1 MVFAFL
7 SMAFITCSGQTITN
21 VHFETSDKQIVV
33 SYDLSG
39 KASSGYSI
47 SLYFTISDGPWQ
59 GPVKSVTGNVGLGQK
74 SGNGKKITWNVLGD
88 IDKLTGEI
96 SVKVQAEVLNVSGSN
111 DTNGTFTDFR
121 DGRTYKVVKIRKQTW
136 MAENLAWL
144 PFVSPSNTSS
154 EKENFY
160 YVYGYEGTN
169 VSAAKSTANY
179 TTYGV
184 LYNRAASL
192 VACPFGWHL
201 PNDAEWKILEKN
213 QGMSQSDADATDW
226 RNSGTVGGKLKE
238 AGTSH
243 WIFPNTGATNSCGFT
258 ALPGGNRIYL
268 GGFRYLGLNAYF
280 WSASE
285 SGALNAWYRYLY
297 YDNAGVYRYYS
308 SRSNGF
314 SVRCLQN

>member
-1 MVFAFL
+1 MRKILCFGFLFL
-7 SMAFITCSGQTITN
+7 SAQTLSGQQVSN
-21 VHFETSDKQIVV
+21 VSFESLGKQIVV

-47 SLYFTISDGPWQ
+47 SLYFTINDGPWQ

-88 IDKLTGEI
+88 MDKLTGEI
-96 SVKVQAEVLNVSGSN
+96 RFKVLAEEFSVSGSSGI
-111 DTNGTFTDFR
+111 NGTFTDSR
-121 DGRTYKVVKIRKQTW
+121 DGRTYKTIKIGTQTW

-144 PFVSPSNTSS
+144 PSVRPSKTSS

-169 VSAAKSTANY
+169 VSAAKSTTNY

-184 LYNRAASL
+184 LYNWAGSL
-192 VACPFGWHL
+192 AACPLGWHL
-201 PNDAEWKILEKN
+201 PNEEEWKILEKN
-213 QGMSQSDADATDW
+213 QGMSQSKADATGW

-243 WIFPNTGATNSCGFT
+243 WIFPNTSATNSCGFT
-258 ALPGGNRIYL
+258 AHPVNL
-268 GGFRYLGLNAYF
+268 
-280 WSASE
+280 
-285 SGALNAWYRYLY
+285 
-297 YDNAGVYRYYS
+297 
-308 SRSNGF
+308 
-314 SVRCLQN
+314 